1 MYALCFKLRTMMSDT
16 KLETMVKLELRLDMI
31 VACKLNP
38 LKVVSAAVADQFV
51 KVALQHKAL
60 DRSLLSPIIKR
71 NAKTFVRGAEELSE
85 EIGFFPFDPY
95 LLAASK
101 VHIDTIYQDWQGAA
115 DSDGDDDEWAA
126 GIGSNSEHSASLSS
140 RHQSI
145 QDHETEESIAMSLS
159 SQLSLSDA
167 LSPESYNSPS
177 WRPMS
182 FSPPKETGINIAGK
196 QGSAQRKSN
205 FHVSYNEPSPTNDR
219 LPRLPQAT
227 PLSPLNDALR
237 AA

>member
-1 MYALCFKLRTMMSDT
+1 MSDT

-31 VACKLNP
+31 VACRLNP
-38 LKVVSAAVADQFV
+38 LKVVSTAVADQFV

-71 NAKTFVRGAEELSE
+71 NAKTFVRGAEELAD

-101 VHIDTIYQDWQGAA
+101 VHIDTIYQDWQGLA

-140 RHQSI
+140 RHQSM
-145 QDHETEESIAMSLS
+145 QDQETEESIAMSLS

-182 FSPPKETGINIAGK
+182 FSPPRDTAGINIAGK
-196 QGSAQRKSN
+196 QNSAQRRGH
-205 FHVSYNEPSPTNDR
+205 HVSQRARSAHVASHASRPT
-219 LPRLPQAT
+219 PW
-227 PLSPLNDALR
+227 PLQ
-237 AA
+237 